1 MWTVPRVLRRT
12 ASPVYA
18 DFGGLSSLAV
28 LVVVRLV
35 VVPLQPLS
43 LQRLW
48 LVVCWADI
56 LLEVIGGVE
65 SAMREGCPRTMTGV
79 SQYWF

>member
-12 ASPVYA
+12 ESPAYA
-18 DFGGLSSLAV
+18 DFGGLSSLAA

-48 LVVCWADI
+48 RVVCWADI